1 MYCVSM
7 ADRDE
12 HEVARV
18 TIHPVILPMLSEALD
33 DFSSLVLSVQTL
45 ASSRANTMHMCFF
58 CRRSGRGL
66 SEGPLGVG

>member
-18 TIHPVILPMLSEALD
+18 AIHPVILPMLSEG
-33 DFSSLVLSVQTL
+33 T
-45 ASSRANTMHMCFF
+45 
-58 CRRSGRGL
+58 
-66 SEGPLGVG
+66 LGVG